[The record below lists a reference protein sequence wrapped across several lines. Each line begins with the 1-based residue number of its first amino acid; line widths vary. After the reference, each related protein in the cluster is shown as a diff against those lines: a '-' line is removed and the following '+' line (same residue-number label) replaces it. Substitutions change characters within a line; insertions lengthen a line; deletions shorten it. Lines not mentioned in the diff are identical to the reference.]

1 MNSVV
6 IRADASP
13 TIGAGHQMR
22 CLALAQAISEIGGQA
37 IFSMAGSLP
46 LVEKRLQDEAIQMMK
61 ITAKP
66 GSAADAE
73 ATIAIANNYEA
84 KWIVA
89 DGYYFGGP
97 FQQRVKA
104 SGHNLLSIDDDASS
118 RHYSSDIIVNQNISA
133 PALDYSARET
143 YTEMLLGTRYAL
155 LRRDF
160 LHPPRSTCSSPPTAT
175 NILVTLGGGDAMGA
189 IETVV
194 DAILRSSL
202 DDLHAIILLSA
213 SHPGLPTML
222 EKIVASP
229 VTINFVEDTTRV
241 ADHMRWAHIAIS
253 AGGGTSWELS
263 YFGIPTLLIVAAE
276 NQRSSV
282 DELVARG
289 AVAYLGSIEDITVAS
304 VLQELEKLCHDL
316 PRRQH
321 MARTLY
327 DLVDGL
333 GAHRVAVRLLGMRK
347 DVADF
352 PNSKLKETG

>member
-22 CLALAQAISEIGGQA
+22 CLALAQAIGEIGGQA
-37 IFSMAGSLP
+37 IFSMVESLP

-66 GSAADAE
+66 GSAADAA

-89 DGYYFGGP
+89 DGYYFGVP
-97 FQQRVKA
+97 FQQRVKS

-118 RHYSSDIIVNQNISA
+118 RHYCSDIIVNQNISA

-189 IETVV
+189 IETRLLIQKRQLVGAHQELLAGEFGDVV
-194 DAILRSSL
+194 DNEISKEL
-202 DDLHAIILLSA
+202 DIDLGSGKVATADGDITDAHLVECFQRK
-213 SHPGLPTML
+213 SHGIRIGVKVNRGGRFNEVHIRIDQVNCLDGSVDRPGDG
-222 EKIVASP
+222 E
-229 VTINFVEDTTRV
+229 RV
-241 ADHMRWAHIAIS
+241 AADAQRAAPSKPRWVIGVGVDAQAAVVTVCAGDGADVDV
-253 AGGGTSWELS
+253 AGGQCWF
-263 YFGIPTLLIVAAE
+263 FGRV
-276 NQRSSV
+276 
-282 DELVARG
+282 
-289 AVAYLGSIEDITVAS
+289 
-304 VLQELEKLCHDL
+304 
-316 PRRQH
+316 
-321 MARTLY
+321 
-327 DLVDGL
+327 GL
-333 GAHRVAVRLLGMRK
+333 GGHWWERWG
-347 DVADF
+347 
-352 PNSKLKETG
+352 